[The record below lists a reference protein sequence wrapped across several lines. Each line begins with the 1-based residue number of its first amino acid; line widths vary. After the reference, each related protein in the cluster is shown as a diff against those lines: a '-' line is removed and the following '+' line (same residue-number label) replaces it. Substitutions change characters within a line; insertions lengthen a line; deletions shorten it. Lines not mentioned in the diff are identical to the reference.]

1 MLTLNCWKSIRRDK
15 SMGELVSFIF
25 MMAGK
30 DFLEVCACFFI
41 SGIFLSAFELKEI
54 RKEISAKEIVHI
66 IEKVTKEE
74 QK

>member
-1 MLTLNCWKSIRRDK
+1 
-15 SMGELVSFIF
+15 MGELVSFIWGCAGFIF

-54 RKEISAKEIVHI
+54 RKELSVKEIRGI
-66 IEKVTKEE
+66 IEHVNKEE
-74 QK
+74 K